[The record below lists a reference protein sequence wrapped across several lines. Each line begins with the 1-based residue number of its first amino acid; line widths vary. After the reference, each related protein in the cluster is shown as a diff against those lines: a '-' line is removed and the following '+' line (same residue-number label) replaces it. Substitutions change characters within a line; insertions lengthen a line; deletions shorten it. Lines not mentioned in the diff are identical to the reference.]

1 MSSSL
6 KLGILDL
13 QSPCASDS
21 GSRLKLGL
29 SGAICYLLGG
39 SGNYNWG
46 TYTLHDVTYLPPKSK
61 LVDVIPT
68 KSLDT
73 NEARLYM
80 AVQIE
85 ETTRGCGGLS
95 LLRLHHVMHEKRSRF
110 GNRRWEVR
118 ASGIRKKAPGLGYRI
133 EGLE

>member
-1 MSSSL
+1 M
-6 KLGILDL
+6 
-13 QSPCASDS
+13 
-21 GSRLKLGL
+21 GL

-46 TYTLHDVTYLPPKSK
+46 TYTLDDVTYLPPKSK

-85 ETTRGCGGLS
+85 ETTRGCRGLS
-95 LLRLHHVMHEKRSRF
+95 LLRLHHVMHEKRSRSESQMGSEGF
-110 GNRRWEVR
+110 RDSEEGSRFRIQDRRLR
-118 ASGIRKKAPGLGYRI
+118 IKGLGCRF
-133 EGLE
+133 EGFG